1 MNIRLVAHYLGRLS
15 AGLGLIL
22 IIPTLLAVYLGEEDG
37 IAFVI
42 TCGVSLILGIH
53 LQTWGSNGSSPITE
67 LSMQDSIGITGLG
80 WLLINLL
87 GTLPYILSGNL
98 GILDGIF
105 ETVAG
110 FTGCGGTVFSDLSD
124 LSYSLLLWRSITQW
138 LGGLGIIVIFVA
150 LLPQTSQ
157 SALQLYQAEASKMSS
172 GRRRPRLREMV
183 TTIFKIYL
191 IFTSLAAIVYWLVG
205 MTPFAAL
212 NHALTTISTGGF
224 SVYSDSIAYYHS
236 PAVEM
241 AVVFFMVLSGGNFNL
256 YYSAY
261 KNGLKVL
268 WQDTEFRIY
277 LGMLA
282 FATVFI
288 AFSLMNA
295 FNYSLGESFR
305 QAAFEVAAQDST
317 GFVAFDY
324 EHWPAS
330 TQCVLVFLMLF
341 GGCAGSTTA
350 GLRVARLIMLVKMA
364 IHAVEAAIHPHVHK
378 TISID
383 GQRIGNDVL
392 YSVGKFF
399 FLYMFFLGLWTLLY
413 TLDGMSLYDGMGL
426 SLAAMTTVGPGFGI
440 VGAVENY
447 GGLSSWSKIVTMLAM
462 LMGRLEM
469 FSILAL
475 FTPEFWHRER
485 GW

>member
-1 MNIRLVAHYLGRLS
+1 MNIRLVAHYLGRLA
-15 AGLGLIL
+15 AGLGFIL
-22 IIPTLLAVYLGEEDG
+22 IIPILMAVYRGEGDG

-53 LQTWGSNGSSPITE
+53 LKTWGSNGASPLTE

-157 SALQLYQAEASKMSS
+157 SALQLYQAESSKMSS

-191 IFTSLAAIVYWLVG
+191 IFTSIAAVVYWLVG

-364 IHAVEAAIHPHVHK
+364 VHAVEAAIHPHVHK

-383 GQRIGNDVL
+383 GQRISNDVL

>member
-1 MNIRLVAHYLGRLS
+1 MNIRLVAYYLGRLS
-15 AGLGLIL
+15 IGLGLVL
-22 IIPTLLAVYLGEEDG
+22 IIPTLTAILHSERDG

-42 TCGVSLILGIH
+42 TCGLSLIVGLN
-53 LQTWGSNGSSPITE
+53 LKSWGRNGSSHLVD
-67 LSMQDSIGITGLG
+67 LSVQDSIGITGLG
-80 WLLINLL
+80 WLLTNLL
-87 GTLPYILSGNL
+87 GTLPYILSGSL

-110 FTGCGGTVFSDLSD
+110 FTGCGGTVFKDLSN
-124 LSYSLLLWRSITQW
+124 LSHSILLWRTLTQW

-157 SALQLYQAEASKMSS
+157 SALQLYQAEASRISS
-172 GRRRPRLREMV
+172 GHRRPRLQEMTLV
-183 TTIFKIYL
+183 IFKIYL
-191 IFTSLAAIVYWLVG
+191 LFTSIASIVYWLVG

-212 NHALTTISTGGF
+212 NHAMATISTGGF
-224 SVYSDSIAYYHS
+224 SVYNESIAYYKS
-236 PAVEM
+236 PLVEIAVI
-241 AVVFFMVLSGGNFNL
+241 FFMVLSGGNFNL

-261 KNGLKVL
+261 KNGPKVL
-268 WQDTEFRIY
+268 WKNTEFRTY
-277 LGMLA
+277 LGLLA

-288 AFSLMNA
+288 ALSLSNA
-295 FNYSLGESFR
+295 FNYSLAESFR
-305 QAAFEVAAQDST
+305 EAAFEVAAQDST

-330 TQCVLVFLMLF
+330 TQCVLVLLMLF
-341 GGCAGSTTA
+341 GGCSGSTTA
-350 GLRVARLIMLVKMA
+350 GLRISRLILLVKMA
-364 IHAVEAAIHPHVHK
+364 IHAVQAAVHPRLHRTV
-378 TISID
+378 TID
-383 GQRIGNDVL
+383 GQRIDDNVL
-392 YSVGKFF
+392 YGVGKFF

-413 TLDGMSLYDGMGL
+413 TLDGMTLYNGMGL

-447 GGLSSWSKIVTMLAM
+447 SDLSNWSKIVTMLAM

>member
-1 MNIRLVAHYLGRLS
+1 MNKRLVTYYLSRLTI
-15 AGLGLIL
+15 GLGLVL
-22 IIPTLLAVYLGEEDG
+22 IIPTLMAVYHGEGDG

-42 TCGVSLILGIH
+42 TCGLSLILGIN
-53 LQTWGSNGSSPITE
+53 LKSWGSSGVSPLTE

-87 GTLPYILSGNL
+87 GTVPYILSGNL

-110 FTGCGGTVFSDLSD
+110 FTGCGGTVFNDLSD
-124 LSYSLLLWRSITQW
+124 LSHSILLWRTLTQW

-157 SALQLYQAEASKMSS
+157 SALQLYQAESSRMSS
-172 GRRRPRLREMV
+172 GRRRPRLREMALV
-183 TTIFKIYL
+183 IFKIYL
-191 IFTSLAAIVYWLVG
+191 IFTAAASLVYWLVG

-212 NHALTTISTGGF
+212 NHAMTTISTGGF
-224 SVYSDSIAYYHS
+224 SVYNESIAYYKS

-241 AVVFFMVLSGGNFNL
+241 AVIFFMVLSGGNFNL
-256 YYSAY
+256 YYGAY
-261 KNGLKVL
+261 KNGPRVL
-268 WQDTEFRIY
+268 LRDTEFRTY
-277 LGMLA
+277 LGLLA

-295 FNYSLGESFR
+295 FNYSLTESFR
-305 QAAFEVAAQDST
+305 EAAFEVAAQDST

-330 TQCVLVFLMLF
+330 AQCVLVLLMLF

-350 GLRVARLIMLVKMA
+350 GLRISRLIMLVKMA
-364 IHAVEAAIHPHVHK
+364 VHAVQAAVHPRLHTTV
-378 TISID
+378 TID
-383 GQRIGNDVL
+383 GQRIDDNVL
-392 YSVGKFF
+392 YGVGKFF
-399 FLYMFFLGLWTLLY
+399 FLYMFFLGLWTLCY

-426 SLAAMTTVGPGFGI
+426 SLAAMTTVGPGFGM
-440 VGAVENY
+440 VGATENY
-447 GGLSSWSKIVTMLAM
+447 ANLSNWSKIVTMLAM